1 MSLPSGD
8 RLALLRAMLAQKGLA
23 APRVGAVPRRAD
35 PGRAPLSAAQERL
48 YFLELY
54 EPGTALYNDSLRFD
68 LRGPLALELLERAL
82 ERLAQRHEVLRT
94 TFALEDGGPR
104 QRIHARLPLPL
115 VVTDLSGDPEAEARA
130 SELARAE
137 AAQPFDPEQGPLWR
151 LRVLR
156 LASERHVLV
165 LTMHHAISDGAS
177 IGIFSDDLSLL
188 YALESG
194 TSDREPAP
202 LPFQPADHAAHERA
216 TRDTARDEE
225 HLAFWRG
232 ALGGE
237 LPAYDWPGASGPAAR
252 RGGQIPLHAS
262 PAFVHRLGEV
272 ARAHGLTSNHL
283 SLAAWFVLLGA
294 ATGLDDLRT
303 GFAGS
308 LRTQRGLESQLGFY
322 VQSLVLRATV
332 TPDASFL
339 ELARELGRRSLEALA
354 HAELPYD
361 RVVNALERRDGAPL
375 APVFFSHMKDAIRA
389 PRLGETRAG
398 WSFVDPGV
406 ARFDLALVLHEGA
419 EGLQGFLEHDEARV
433 DRLAATL
440 LAEDYLAL
448 LGRALALPEAPVD
461 ELARL
466 VRARAARTRRAP
478 LPFPVRTRKAR

>member
-1 MSLPSGD
+1 MALPSGE

-23 APRVGAVPRRAD
+23 APLVGAVPRRPE
-35 PGRAPLSAAQERL
+35 PGCAPLSAAQERL

-54 EPGTALYNDSLRFD
+54 EPGTALYNDAYQFNLE
-68 LRGPLALELLERAL
+68 GPLEREVLERAL
-82 ERLAQRHEVLRT
+82 ARLVQRHESLRT
-94 TFALEDGGPR
+94 TFVLEDGGPR
-104 QRIHARLPLPL
+104 QRIGSGVPLPL
-115 VVTDLSGDPEAEARA
+115 VVSDLSGDSAADARA
-130 SELARAE
+130 AELARE
-137 AAQPFDPEQGPLWR
+137 DAARPFEPEHALWR
-151 LRVLR
+151 LRLST
-156 LASERHVLV
+156 LGPGRHALVLV
-165 LTMHHAISDGAS
+165 MHHAISDGAS
-177 IGIFSDDLSLL
+177 IGVFSDDLARF

-194 TSDREPAP
+194 TSELSPEP
-202 LPFQPADHAAHERA
+202 LPFQPADHAAHERV
-216 TRDTARDEE
+216 TRDTTRDEE

-237 LPAYDWPGASGPAAR
+237 LCAFDWPGASGPASH
-252 RGGQIPLHAS
+252 RGGQVPLHAT
-262 PAFVHRLGEV
+262 PAFVQRLGEV

-308 LRTQRGLESQLGFY
+308 LRTRRGLEGQLGFY

-332 TPDASFL
+332 TPNMPFV

-354 HAELPYD
+354 HADLSYD
-361 RVVNALERRDGAPL
+361 RVVNALERRDGPPL

-389 PRLGETRAG
+389 PRLGETRAR
-398 WSFVDPGV
+398 WSFLDPGV
-406 ARFDLALVLHEGA
+406 ARFDLALVLHEG
-419 EGLQGFLEHDEARV
+419 EDGLQGFLEHDVARV
-433 DRLAATL
+433 DRLAATR

-448 LGRALALPEAPVD
+448 LTRALALPETTAS

-466 VRARAARTRRAP
+466 VRARAQRTRRAP